1 MAFLVFILMIL
12 LIAYFTF
19 CAWLGWTIGESKGL
33 PTLGCVL
40 GIFFG
45 PLGWITISVMP
56 ATTVVAN
63 RERKLQAMENAVQM
77 ARLLG
82 LDTND

>member
-1 MAFLVFILMIL
+1 MGFILILLVAYLVFS
-12 LIAYFTF
+12 
-19 CAWLGWTIGESKGL
+19 AWLGSTIGASKGL
-33 PTLGCVL
+33 PTLGGVL

-56 ATTVVAN
+56 ATTAVVD
-63 RERKLQAMENAVQM
+63 RECKMQARENAIEM
-77 ARLLG
+77 ARVLG